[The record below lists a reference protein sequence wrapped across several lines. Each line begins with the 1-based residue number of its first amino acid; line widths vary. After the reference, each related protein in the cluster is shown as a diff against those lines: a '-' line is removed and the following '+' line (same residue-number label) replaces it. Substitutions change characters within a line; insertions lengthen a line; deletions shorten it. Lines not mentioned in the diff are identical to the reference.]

1 MQRISRI
8 SRWWIACGAA
18 VAGAAAAIVGCG
30 PDRPKMTPVTG
41 TVTLS
46 GKPLEGVA
54 VMFVSK
60 GGRPAHGTTDASGR
74 FTLGTFEASDGALVG
89 ENTVV
94 FSKVVPVHPGASA
107 GEPANAHSPAAATR
121 ETLPPVCTSIMD
133 SPFVATVAAGEEN
146 DFTFDLGKAGSEAG
160 RKPPGR

>member
-8 SRWWIACGAA
+8 SRWWIAWGAA

-89 ENTVV
+89 EHTVV
-94 FSKVVPVHPGASA
+94 FSKVVPVHPGAVRGGA
-107 GEPANAHSPAAATR
+107 GQCPLARGGHAGNLAPGLHVDHGLA
-121 ETLPPVCTSIMD
+121 VCGD
-133 SPFVATVAAGEEN
+133 RRGGRGER
-146 DFTFDLGKAGSEAG
+146 FYV
-160 RKPPGR
+160 